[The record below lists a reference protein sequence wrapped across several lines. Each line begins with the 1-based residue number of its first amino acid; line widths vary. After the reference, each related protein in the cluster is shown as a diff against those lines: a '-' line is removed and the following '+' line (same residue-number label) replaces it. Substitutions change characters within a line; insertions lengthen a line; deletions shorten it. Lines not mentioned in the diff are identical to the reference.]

1 MELDRILQLAG
12 LLSES
17 QLLLEAK
24 EDDINNDKSISLP
37 VWQKYQSEAKRLPE
51 GLGAEN
57 LQNSLEVIKWIGLH
71 MVTPATKAKYL
82 KRICQWYSEPH
93 SFSLNQ
99 FKAVKDELAYFETH
113 SANIPQ
119 NDINNPAYNDF
130 HEFTHLLDQFAKTST
145 AKSSLTRIVNKGGF
159 GAYGQVIINDP
170 HHEGFYAVKLGS
182 KQQSIQFGQTFLRPF
197 DPEGK
202 VKWCTAVDSS
212 DNLFDSYNSGGEN
225 DVIVIWAGKSA
236 GSNPTSTSV
245 RKFCIIVAKNEFQN
259 EKNENIIKVPGD
271 ISYLSKFEGYKDLL
285 NMLIKKH
292 YHVDA
297 EEGSKEGVHESDEV
311 IVSSSTEA
319 IAETPNDF
327 SFLVAI
333 SALSQP
339 TLESITEST
348 NLSYEDQLKLVADR
362 IMSEAKCCMGKSKAE
377 DKKAKKDYDGDGKIE
392 SGVEEHRGSVDK
404 AIKKAKKEKWV
415 PKWQEDLNKEK
426 TKKKSKK

>member
-57 LQNSLEVIKWIGLH
+57 LQTSLEVIKWIGLH

-82 KRICQWYSEPH
+82 KRICQWYAQPN

-99 FKAVKDELAYFETH
+99 FKAVKEELAYFETH
-113 SANIPQ
+113 SANLPQ

-130 HEFTHLLDQFAKTST
+130 HEFTHILDQFAKTST

-197 DPEGK
+197 DSEGK

-236 GSNPTSTSV
+236 SSNPTSTSV

-271 ISYLSKFEGYKDLL
+271 ITYLSQFEGYKDLL
-285 NMLIKKH
+285 NILIKKH
-292 YHVDA
+292 YHVDG
-297 EEGSKEGVHESDEV
+297 EEGVRESFGE
-311 IVSSSTEA
+311 
-319 IAETPNDF
+319 F
-327 SFLVAI
+327 SFL
-333 SALSQP
+333 S
-339 TLESITEST
+339 TLDDSITSTVIINESSD
-348 NLSYEDQLKLVADR
+348 LSYEEKLKLVAER
-362 IMSEAKCCMGKSKAE
+362 IMNEACMGKSKSKAKSKA
-377 DKKAKKDYDGDGKIE
+377 KKASKDYDGDGKIE
-392 SGVEEHRGSVDK
+392 SGTDEYKGSVDK

-426 TKKKSKK
+426 AKKKSKK